1 MMGAALMMAASGAPR
16 RARWPLGLLGA
27 GVALTGITGW
37 CPVYFGTGLTSLD
50 GPGDHPEEAQRD
62 AWLVR
67 QQRPAAASPSQPA
80 GTAR

>member
-1 MMGAALMMAASGAPR
+1 MMAASGAPR